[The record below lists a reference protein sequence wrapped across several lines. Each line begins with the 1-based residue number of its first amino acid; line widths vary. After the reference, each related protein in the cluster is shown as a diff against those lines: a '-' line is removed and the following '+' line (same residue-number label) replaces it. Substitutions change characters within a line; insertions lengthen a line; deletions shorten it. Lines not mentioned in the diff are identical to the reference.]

1 MPASVV
7 RFRVCLHGGPSIA
20 VHWRVGSW
28 PLSTDIAVKENVRC
42 WGNSDRASLNVR
54 RRCVVLHRPK
64 CLLDIVDRFREAVAR
79 RKQHF
84 GANAGILFNLRHPGS
99 GAMLLL
105 ALLVWGL
112 LAIIVGIE
120 ASVRGRS
127 ALGWSTLAFLI
138 SPFVAGGI
146 LWLSTWHTSVDDQ
159 SLEQNIQ
166 VAQLALPG
174 LGPVEFWM
182 KDRG

>member
-1 MPASVV
+1 
-7 RFRVCLHGGPSIA
+7 
-20 VHWRVGSW
+20 
-28 PLSTDIAVKENVRC
+28 
-42 WGNSDRASLNVR
+42 
-54 RRCVVLHRPK
+54 
-64 CLLDIVDRFREAVAR
+64 
-79 RKQHF
+79 
-84 GANAGILFNLRHPGS
+84 
-99 GAMLLL
+99 MLLL
-105 ALLVWGL
+105 AILVWGL

-120 ASVRGRS
+120 ANVRGRS